1 MAKVIDE
8 AVTEMLFSSTVKD
21 GVLKKER
28 ELAGMCPI
36 EFMDDDNPWAQYVMK
51 IATEGGD
58 TGNWKWLTDDEDAR
72 EIQFGH
78 FCFLIGASHL
88 SHNELKGLAG
98 WMLSNMLEEVPE
110 YVPVGY
116 N

>member
-1 MAKVIDE
+1 MAKVIDK
-8 AVTEMLFSSTVKD
+8 AVTGVLFSSTVEA
-21 GVLKKER
+21 GVLSNER
-28 ELAGMCPI
+28 RLVHMCPD

-51 IATEGGD
+51 IATEGCD
-58 TGNWKWLTDDEDAR
+58 VSSWKWLTDDEDAR

-78 FCFLIGASHL
+78 FCFLLGASHL

-98 WMLSNMLEEVPE
+98 WMLFNMLEEIPE
-110 YVPVGY
+110 YIPV